1 MSYSPSMRHT
11 SPYFWQLLDPQVM
24 FAREKGCLALTFD
37 AQQDCKCGVTVS
49 FHDWWYTET
58 HSSTSSPRILSFCT
72 YNSYCQ
78 NGTKTSDPF
87 RNDTTLRPYACTPG
101 TYCFA
106 GTGSNEVRENIIG
119 FAQPCHAGFFCE
131 AASTSAKGSGACP
144 PSFECPKGTANPR
157 PTPKGFHAE
166 HPGTIESTACL
177 PGFYAPTIQ
186 TDKCY
191 ECPVS
196 ISAGDFMIE
205 ICSSAQIFAHFIIPL
220 FLYHQ
225 HSAGD
230 GMFVWR
236 FVWCWRVWSWHISIN
251 EWWEWQ

>member
-1 MSYSPSMRHT
+1 MV
-11 SPYFWQLLDPQVM
+11 LLYPFMIDDIQNLT
-24 FAREKGCLALTFD
+24 RLHRYLAYYLF
-37 AQQDCKCGVTVS
+37 V
-49 FHDWWYTET
+49 
-58 HSSTSSPRILSFCT
+58 P
-72 YNSYCQ
+72 SYCQ

-106 GTGSNEVRENIIG
+106 GTGSNEVRENSIG

-196 ISAGDFMIE
+196 IRAGDFMIE
-205 ICSSAQIFAHFIIPL
+205 ISSTAKIFAHFIIPL
-220 FLYHQ
+220 FLYPY

-230 GMFVWR
+230 GMFV
-236 FVWCWRVWSWHISIN
+236 
-251 EWWEWQ
+251 